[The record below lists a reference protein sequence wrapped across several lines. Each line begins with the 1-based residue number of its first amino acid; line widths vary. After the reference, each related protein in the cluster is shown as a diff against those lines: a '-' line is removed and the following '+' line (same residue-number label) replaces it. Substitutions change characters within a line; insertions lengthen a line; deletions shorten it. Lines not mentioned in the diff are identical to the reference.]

1 MTFQER
7 KLLQKAGSSNGWK
20 ESSYSPTTRLEVW
33 DTWEKNCLLDKAVK
47 DTMPSRDR
55 HTSGKARGWKECSRK
70 KKNGGYKGDWEIK
83 APGRKLG
90 GRFLGGGDSSVE
102 VTGLR
107 KSARHIVNILY
118 TSAIVVLTW
127 WAWVVDIVGYR
138 VGLEFWQSQPAH
150 E

>member
-7 KLLQKAGSSNGWK
+7 KLLQKAGSGNGWK
-20 ESSYSPTTRLEVW
+20 ESSYSPTTRLEVC

-55 HTSGKARGWKECSRK
+55 HASGQARGWKECSRG
-70 KKNGGYKGDWEIK
+70 KNGGYKGDWEIK
-83 APGRKLG
+83 AQGRNLG
-90 GRFLGGGDSSVE
+90 GRFLGWGDSSVE

-107 KSARHIVNILY
+107 KSAQHIINTLY
-118 TSAIVVLTW
+118 MSAIVLTW
-127 WAWVVDIVGYR
+127 WAWHVDVMDYR
-138 VGLEFWQSQPAH
+138 VGLEFWQSQPDH